1 VAPGR
6 PFDRHCL
13 FDVPGKAA
21 RAICLF
27 LEAVGKVLH
36 KRVAQ
41 MTTRFVALPTVIN
54 TAG

>member
-1 VAPGR
+1 MSAIH
-6 PFDRHCL
+6 RHCL

-41 MTTRFVALPTVIN
+41 MTTRFVALPT
-54 TAG
+54 TPPDSQGR